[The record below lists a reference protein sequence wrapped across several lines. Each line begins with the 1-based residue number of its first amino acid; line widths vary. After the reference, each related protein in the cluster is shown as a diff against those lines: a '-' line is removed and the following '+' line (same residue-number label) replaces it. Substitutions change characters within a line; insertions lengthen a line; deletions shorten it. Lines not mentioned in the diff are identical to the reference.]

1 MFTEQICCMI
11 PAPLVI
17 DLDGTLIRTD
27 LLYQSLFS
35 FIKQRPLQCLL
46 PFFWFF
52 KGKAQ
57 LKTELAR
64 RIIIDVSVLPYDPE
78 VIALIKTEREKN
90 RQIILATASH
100 KIYAD
105 QIAGHLNLFDR
116 VLATDEHCNLSSH
129 AKRDCLVKE
138 FGEGGFDYA
147 GNSHADIMVWQQ
159 PGSLRRQPRKRG
171 EGKG

>member
-105 QIAGHLNLFDR
+105 QIAGYLNLFDR
-116 VLATDEHCNLSSH
+116 VLATDEHTNLSSH